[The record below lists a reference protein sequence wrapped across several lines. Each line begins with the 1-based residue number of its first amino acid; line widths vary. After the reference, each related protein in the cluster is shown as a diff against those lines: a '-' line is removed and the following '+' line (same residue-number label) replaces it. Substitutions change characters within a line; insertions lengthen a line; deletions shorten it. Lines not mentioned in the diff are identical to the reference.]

1 MTLRRILLGFI
12 AGLLSAPI
20 GLIIAYLAGV
30 AITAIKTRE
39 LLATLLVAGSF
50 LPLMLIFVL
59 LLPTLTIS
67 VLTGLTLGTVSTL
80 VSRFLVVGSL
90 AGLVLGEVVL
100 SVLLPL
106 VVPHPGDFTS
116 IVSNH
121 LLSGLYGLFLGGIT
135 AIFFQWMN
143 RSSERV

>member
-1 MTLRRILLGFI
+1 LR
-12 AGLLSAPI
+12 
-20 GLIIAYLAGV
+20 AGV
-30 AITAIKTRE
+30 ASEK
-39 LLATLLVAGSF
+39 AGR
-50 LPLMLIFVL
+50 IV
-59 LLPTLTIS
+59 
-67 VLTGLTLGTVSTL
+67 
-80 VSRFLVVGSL
+80 
-90 AGLVLGEVVL
+90 VLGEVVL

-106 VVPHPGDFTS
+106 IVVPHPVDFTS